1 MLDTVTPKN
10 PQVWGP
16 PLWNFLHILSF
27 SYPENPTL
35 EEQQDMRNFF
45 LSLHKVLCCK
55 PCKFSFGEKLNRT
68 EFNDAL
74 ESRKNLKEWLLKIH
88 NEVNK
93 SNNKPMYTMKQLEKD
108 IHSKC
113 EKCSSSGNEKGIF
126 CFNNVLIGIAIIVS
140 IVYVFYCTKKRR

>member
-1 MLDTVTPKN
+1 MFDTITPKN

-27 SYPENPTL
+27 SYPQNPTL
-35 EEQQDMRNFF
+35 EQQQDMRNFF

-55 PCKFSFGEKLNRT
+55 PCKFSFGGKLNRT

-74 ESRKNLKEWLLKIH
+74 ESRKNLKVWLLKIH

-93 SNNKPMYTMKQLEKD
+93 YNNKPIYTMQQLEKD

-113 EKCSSSGNEKGIF
+113 EECSSSNEKGIF
-126 CFNNVLIGIAIIVS
+126 CFNNILMGVAIVAA
-140 IVYVFYCTKKRR
+140 VVVCTFYYTKRH

>member
-1 MLDTVTPKN
+1 MFDTVTPKN

-93 SNNKPMYTMKQLEKD
+93 SNNKPMYTMHQLEKD

-113 EKCSSSGNEKGIF
+113 EECSSSGKKGIF
-126 CFNNVLIGIAIIVS
+126 CVNNVLICIAIIVA